1 VRAVL
6 LAAGLGSRLGNLVT
20 GAPKPLIAVA
30 GRPLVSYTLDSLK
43 DAGVEEVVVVTGYR
57 ETQLRDA
64 LRALSP
70 LSLRF
75 ETNPEFRSGAARSLA
90 AARQACGQEPFL
102 LVMSDHLLE
111 HDLVARLAGT
121 DPADGAAVAADATP
135 RSREYTEEATRL
147 LVDDGF
153 VRDIGKMIPEFTH
166 LDAGAFHCSE
176 AAWDALDTVPMDSGL
191 SEVFTV
197 LAQAGRMRAAD
208 VTGAFWYD
216 VDTPEDRRE
225 AERLLRRREAVA

>member
-1 VRAVL
+1 M
-6 LAAGLGSRLGNLVT
+6 AAGLGSRLGHLVT
-20 GAPKPLIAVA
+20 GAPKPLVTVG

-70 LSLRF
+70 LALRF

-90 AARQACGQEPFL
+90 AARLACGEDPFL

-111 HDLVARLAGT
+111 HELVTKLAET
-121 DPADGAAVAADATP
+121 DPMDGAAVAADATF
-135 RSREYTEEATRL
+135 RTREYTEEATRL
-147 LVDDGF
+147 LVEDGL
-153 VRDIGKMIPEFTH
+153 VKEIGKLIPEFTH
-166 LDAGAFHCSE
+166 LDAGAFHCSDSVWE
-176 AAWDALDTVPMDSGL
+176 ALEAVPIDSGL
-191 SEVFTV
+191 SDVFRV
-197 LAQAGRMRAAD
+197 LANANRLRAAD

-216 VDTPEDRRE
+216 VDTPEDRHE